1 MDDEAHVEQSVDTAR
16 WAREYMR
23 EQLDAPTFD
32 SAANFVLAD
41 VGDASRIAA
50 ASQRAGVI
58 IRDCSSFGLPG
69 CVRISCGTREQ
80 TKTAVETLN
89 EILAEVTPA

>member
-1 MDDEAHVEQSVDTAR
+1 MQQE
-16 WAREYMR
+16 
-23 EQLDAPTFD
+23 LDAPTFE

-41 VGDASRIAA
+41 VGDAGRVAEE
-50 ASQRAGVI
+50 SQRAGVI

-69 CVRISCGTREQ
+69 CVRISCGTREE

-89 EILAEVTPA
+89 GILAEVTAT